1 MGEGERKKDGVC
13 AEADTWWRADYNY
26 REMVGFR
33 AEKAVR
39 ETQWHDRVHSDTRAA
54 VRAQAPAQLQS
65 SRRRQG

>member
-39 ETQWHDRVHSDTRAA
+39 EVAPRIAA
-54 VRAQAPAQLQS
+54 SIATLG
-65 SRRRQG
+65 RR

>member
-1 MGEGERKKDGVC
+1 LTEARRCEAKWGARMGEGERKKDGVC

-39 ETQWHDRVHSDTRAA
+39 ETQWHDRV
-54 VRAQAPAQLQS
+54 P
-65 SRRRQG
+65 